1 MTKQSGIDIV
11 DGRQGKVLLC
21 YVIQKCRRQI
31 VPQSTATEATPSCNN
46 FKEVHP
52 VICTSLAD
60 KHPTHW
66 LYMYTSC
73 TGGYIAR
80 N

>member
-52 VICTSLAD
+52 VICTSPD
-60 KHPTHW
+60 RQT

>member
-31 VPQSTATEATPSCNN
+31 VSQSTATEATPSCSNI
-46 FKEVHP
+46 KEVHP
-52 VICTSLAD
+52 VICTSPDRQTSDSLALHVHIVYRRLD
-60 KHPTHW
+60 RT
-66 LYMYTSC
+66 
-73 TGGYIAR
+73 
-80 N
+80 